1 LIRSLTV
8 ADITELESVQRESL
22 PGSLPTLFGPRF
34 FRLYYRSL
42 MADPRFLSAGFFWES
57 RLAGFL
63 TYTTDTAALLSAAFR
78 RHWAGYALAVGL
90 GIARRPGTLRT
101 TLKLLPGLLSLRGQ
115 QGSDVPAEL
124 LSYGV
129 LREFRRSS
137 DFFAEKH
144 IHVAREL
151 LHRAFDELRGHGAR
165 RVKIFIQTE
174 DVNPFINQFYREQG
188 FQPVGRA
195 RRFGMPCNYLVR
207 EL

>member
-1 LIRSLTV
+1 MIRSLTV
-8 ADITELESVQRESL
+8 VDIPELECVQRESL

-34 FRLYYRSL
+34 FRLYYQSL
-42 MADPRFLSAGFFWES
+42 MADPLFLSGGFFWES

-78 RHWAGYALAVGL
+78 RHWAGYALAAGL
-90 GIARRPGTLRT
+90 GIARRPATLRT
-101 TLKLLPGLLSLRGQ
+101 TLKLLPDLLAPQGQ

-137 DFFAEKH
+137 DFFARH
-144 IHVAREL
+144 RIHVALEL
-151 LHRAFDELRGHGAR
+151 LHRAFGELRGHGAK

-174 DVNPFINQFYREQG
+174 DVNPFINQFYRGEG
-188 FQPVGRA
+188 FQPVGRV

>member
-1 LIRSLTV
+1 MIRSLTV
-8 ADITELESVQRESL
+8 ADIAELEPVQRESL

-34 FRLYYRSL
+34 FRLYYQSL

-63 TYTTDTAALLSAAFR
+63 TYTTDTAALLSAVFR

-101 TLKLLPGLLSLRGQ
+101 TLKLLPDLLAPLGQ

-137 DFFAEKH
+137 DFFARQR
-144 IHVAREL
+144 IHVALKL
-151 LHRAFDELRGHGAR
+151 LHRAYDELRSHGAK

-174 DVNPFINQFYREQG
+174 DVDPFINQFYRREG
-188 FQPVGRA
+188 FQPMGLV
-195 RRFGMPCNYLVR
+195 RRFGMRCNYLVR